1 MTFLKKKFAEAEEL
15 LLKVREKQFVFFVA
29 PHPMMLGNSL
39 NIFIQDYFRQ
49 KNGTSAITINGK
61 SLNLI

>member
-29 PHPMMLGNSL
+29 PHSDDARE
-39 NIFIQDYFRQ
+39 FIEYFYSGLLQTKKMAHQR
-49 KNGTSAITINGK
+49 
-61 SLNLI
+61 